1 MQQTLFKIL
10 DIAER
15 VVVARLNFRELFQ
28 IYRFITVY
36 NLMESRIFGP
46 LIK

>member
-1 MQQTLFKIL
+1 MQQILFKIL
-10 DIAER
+10 NIAER
-15 VVVARLNFRELFQ
+15 VIVARFNFRELFQ